1 MSTPLDPIQERL
13 ERITRRQLFGR
24 GVRGLGAT
32 ALAMLLDPRR
42 AAAESVTAT
51 AAHAAATLPAPHFAP
66 RAKRAIYLHMVGAPS
81 QLETFDWK
89 PGLSDLFD
97 KELPPAVRGG
107 QRLTGMTSGQSRFPV
122 APSIYKFSR
131 HGGSGTWISEVLPW
145 TSKMADDICVI
156 RTMHTEAINHEPAIV
171 FIQTGSQ
178 VAGKPC
184 IGSWLSYGLGSMND
198 SLPTFVVMTARHTNA
213 SANVQAIS
221 SRLWSSGFLPSD
233 HAGVALRSTGDPV
246 LYLRN
251 PSGVDEEARR
261 LMLGGVNRLNELTSR
276 ELGDPETHA
285 RVLQFEMA
293 FRMQTSV
300 PELTDLA
307 SEPAGVRAL
316 YGPQVDQPG
325 SFAHCALMA
334 RRLVERGVRCVQIY
348 HRGWDSH
355 GNLPGH
361 FADQCRDV
369 DQPCWALIQD
379 LKQRGLFDDTLVVW
393 GGEFGRTVYCQGK
406 LTREDYGRDHH
417 PRCFSLWLAGGGIR
431 GGTTYGETDDFS
443 YNIVKDPVHVRDF
456 TATLLHQFGFDHE
469 RFTYRFQG
477 LDQRLTGVEPARVVR
492 EILT

>member
-1 MSTPLDPIQERL
+1 MPDPLHERVERL
-13 ERITRRQLFGR
+13 TRRQILGR
-24 GVRGLGAT
+24 GASGLGAA
-32 ALAMLLDPRR
+32 ALAMLLDPGRLV
-42 AAAESVTAT
+42 AASPAAEGAGGPEASGSRP
-51 AAHAAATLPAPHFAP
+51 LSHFAP
-66 RAKRAIYLHMVGAPS
+66 RARRAIYLHMVGAPS
-81 QLETFDWK
+81 QLETFDHK
-89 PGLSDLFD
+89 PGLSALFD
-97 KELPPAVRGG
+97 QELPPAVRGG

-122 APSIYKFSR
+122 APSIYKFAR
-131 HGGSGTWISEVLPW
+131 HGQGGTWVSEVLPW
-145 TSKMADDICVI
+145 TAKMADDICVL
-156 RTMHTEAINHEPAIV
+156 RTLHTEAINHEPAIV

-184 IGSWLSYGLGSMND
+184 IGSWLSYGLGSLND

-233 HAGVALRSTGDPV
+233 HAGVALRSAGDPV

-251 PSGVDEEARR
+251 PAGVDEETRR
-261 LMLGGVNRLNELTSR
+261 LMLNGVNRLNEVTAR

-285 RVLQFEMA
+285 RVRQFEMA
-293 FRMQTSV
+293 FRMQRSV

-307 SEPAGVRAL
+307 REPAGVRAL

-325 SFAHCALMA
+325 SFAYCALMA

-379 LKQRGLFDDTLVVW
+379 LKQRGLFDDTLVIW

-417 PRCFSLWLAGGGIR
+417 PRCFSLWMAGGGIR

-456 TATLLHQFGFDHE
+456 TATILHQFGFDHE
-469 RFTYRFQG
+469 RFSYKFQG
-477 LDQRLTGVEPARVVR
+477 LDQRLTGVEPARVVT
-492 EILT
+492 EILG

>member
-1 MSTPLDPIQERL
+1 MNTTPDPIQERV
-13 ERITRRQLFGR
+13 ERITRRQILGR
-24 GVRGLGAT
+24 GARGLGAA
-32 ALAMLLDPRR
+32 ALAMLLGPRPAG
-42 AAAESVTAT
+42 AAPASGPAT
-51 AAHAAATLPAPHFAP
+51 HFAP
-66 RAKRAIYLHMVGAPS
+66 RARRAIYLHMVGAPS
-81 QLETFDWK
+81 QLETFDHK

-97 KELPPAVRGG
+97 RELPPAVRGG

-122 APSIYKFSR
+122 APSIYKFAR
-131 HGGSGTWISEVLPW
+131 HGQGGTWVSEVLPW
-145 TSKMADDICVI
+145 TAKMADDICVV

-198 SLPTFVVMTARHTNA
+198 SLPTFVVMTARHTNQ

-233 HAGVALRSTGDPV
+233 HAGVALRSAGDPV

-251 PSGVDEEARR
+251 PAGVDEAARR
-261 LMLGGVNRLNELTSR
+261 LMLDGVSRLNEVTSR

-285 RVLQFEMA
+285 RVRQFEMA
-293 FRMQTSV
+293 FRMQRSV

-307 SEPAGVRAL
+307 GEPPGVRAL

-334 RRLVERGVRCVQIY
+334 RRLVERGVRCVQVY

-379 LKQRGLFDDTLVVW
+379 LKQRGLFDDTLVIW
-393 GGEFGRTVYCQGK
+393 GGEFGRTVYCQGT

-477 LDQRLTGVEPARVVR
+477 LDQRLTGVEPARVVK
-492 EILT
+492 EILA